1 MKKKTVLK
9 PFVIPTLYVMLLVT
23 LMILSTK
30 IIYLGKA
37 NQNNDDLEY
46 VTESIF
52 DNTIPV
58 VTVED
63 IYVLHPYLG
72 ENVTELTGYYNYQDE
87 KISQEKSIIQYDN
100 TYLQNTG
107 ITYSSNEAF
116 DIISILDGK
125 VTKIY
130 ENDFLGKIVEITHKN
145 NLISVYQMLSEVN
158 VKVDQ
163 NVKQG
168 DIVGKSGTS
177 KLILEGNNMHFEII
191 KDGKTIDPNY
201 CIGKNIKEI

>member
-9 PFVIPTLYVMLLVT
+9 PFVIPTLYVMLIVT

-30 IIYLGKA
+30 IIYLSKS
-37 NQNNDDLEY
+37 NQNDDDLKY

-58 VTVED
+58 VTIDD
-63 IYVLHPYLG
+63 IYVLHPYLS

-87 KISQEKSIIQYDN
+87 KSNQEKSIVKYDN

-107 ITYSSNEAF
+107 ITYSSSEVF

-130 ENDFLGKIVEITHKN
+130 ENDFLGKIVEITHDN
-145 NLISVYQMLSEVN
+145 NIISVYQMLSEVN
-158 VKVDQ
+158 VKV
-163 NVKQG
+163 
-168 DIVGKSGTS
+168 
-177 KLILEGNNMHFEII
+177 
-191 KDGKTIDPNY
+191 Y
-201 CIGKNIKEI
+201 